1 MDTGTD
7 VLFSE
12 SSDVLLPSATEV
24 ARKFAWAFNR
34 GIDGIAQRIRL
45 GRFARFYYD
54 PQYTAACKFVHDYVD
69 EIVAKAVYRAKEWH
83 AEKKDKPVPPDDAEE
98 ERYTFL
104 NALAREGVEPK
115 QIRDQIL
122 NICKCHNRFLAIRVE
137 PADNSPSI
145 LSGCCPRYIRLP
157 HECGGI

>member
-1 MDTGTD
+1 M
-7 VLFSE
+7 
-12 SSDVLLPSATEV
+12 PSATEL
-24 ARKFAWAFNR
+24 ARKFAWAFDR

-69 EIVAKAVYRAKEWH
+69 EIVAKAVDRAKEWY
-83 AEKKDKPVPPDDAEE
+83 AEKEKKLVQPDDTEG

-122 NICKCHNRFLAIRVE
+122 NIRKCNKHSLQI
-137 PADNSPSI
+137 PAEQANNPPSI
-145 LSGCCPRYIRLP
+145 LSGCCP
-157 HECGGI
+157 